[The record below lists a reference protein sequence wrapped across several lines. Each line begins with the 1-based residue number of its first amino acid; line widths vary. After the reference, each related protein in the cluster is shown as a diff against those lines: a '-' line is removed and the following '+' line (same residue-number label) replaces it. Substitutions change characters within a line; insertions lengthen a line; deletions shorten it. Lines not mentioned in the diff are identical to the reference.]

1 MHLGGHLPSC
11 GGPFP
16 LLESWELGWVK
27 DMVEELP
34 GGRLYLPLST
44 VSMLC
49 FLSKGG
55 QEPMGDTGVLVEGQV
70 TLTGATRFFS

>member
-1 MHLGGHLPSC
+1 
-11 GGPFP
+11 
-16 LLESWELGWVK
+16 
-27 DMVEELP
+27 MVEELP

-55 QEPMGDTGVLVEGQV
+55 QEPMGDTGVLVE
-70 TLTGATRFFS
+70 AK

>member
-1 MHLGGHLPSC
+1 M
-11 GGPFP
+11 
-16 LLESWELGWVK
+16 K

-49 FLSKGG
+49 FLRKGG
-55 QEPMGDTGVLVEGQV
+55 KEPMFNQQGCWLK
-70 TLTGATRFFS
+70 AK